1 MKDISI
7 LKDNNVDLDK
17 SLELFGD
24 MKSYE
29 ETLID
34 FLNSISEKLNELLKS
49 KESSDMNSYAV
60 YAHSIKSDA
69 RYLGF
74 TSLVDIA
81 YENEMAGKD
90 NDFSFVFS
98 NYDKLEKETKK
109 YIEIAKQYLNSSS
122 DDSKKEKILI
132 VDDSMLIRNLI
143 GKAISN
149 EFAILNAEDGN
160 KAVEIIKKNPNIY
173 GIMLDL
179 FMPNFNGFD
188 VLNYLKENNYKI
200 PVAVITGD
208 DTKETID
215 KAFRYN
221 IVDVLNKPFNEENIK
236 KILESF
242 KNYN

>member
-1 MKDISI
+1 
-7 LKDNNVDLDK
+7 
-17 SLELFGD
+17 
-24 MKSYE
+24 
-29 ETLID
+29 
-34 FLNSISEKLNELLKS
+34 
-49 KESSDMNSYAV
+49 
-60 YAHSIKSDA
+60 
-69 RYLGF
+69 
-74 TSLVDIA
+74 
-81 YENEMAGKD
+81 
-90 NDFSFVFS
+90 
-98 NYDKLEKETKK
+98 
-109 YIEIAKQYLNSSS
+109 
-122 DDSKKEKILI
+122 
-132 VDDSMLIRNLI
+132 MLIRNLI

-160 KAVEIIKKNPNIY
+160 KAVEIIKKNSNIY